1 MGGLRK
7 NGGLPLFSPEGRT
20 YSPPVKQAVVCL
32 RHRAL
37 SEGDV
42 AFCGK
47 RQTMPQHLRMLLSSS
62 ARLGKYRRFNRRY
75 FPTACANLPPAAL
88 PQKWTGVQP
97 VHFLFYK
104 RETEKRKRGERTM
117 AIYHLEAKVVSRGAG
132 RSAVAAS
139 AYLSCS
145 RLYNDY
151 DGIQHDYTKKQG
163 LVWQEVFL
171 PEYAPQEWQ
180 DREKLWNAVEEVETA
195 KDSRLAREFVVALPI
210 ELNREEQI
218 ELLQEF
224 IREQFVADGMCAD
237 AAIHDTDG
245 RNPHAHILLTVRPL
259 DEQGHWQ
266 YKTEKEYL
274 CMRNGEERGFT
285 AAEFKAAQNERWEK
299 QYPYKVG
306 KKKVYM
312 VPSEADAQGLARA
325 DKHPKSTRYGRQ
337 NPISE
342 RWNSEEQLA
351 AWRAVWADVSNRCLE
366 RAGHEER
373 IDHRS
378 HADRDLT
385 EQPTIHEGV
394 VARAL
399 EKEGIISDRCEI
411 NRQIKADNALLR
423 ELKATV
429 KKLMQTVKNSV
440 PAIAEA
446 MEKLRGSM
454 LIFSYQLR
462 HIGIGK
468 HNIGRR
474 VKAIK
479 PELERYTGLVQQIK
493 AKSKECKNLLAEK
506 KETPFYQ
513 IPKLHD
519 LSRRIAE
526 LTEELEELNTEKEM
540 LLRSLDCADDTCIS
554 SVKKDIAAMESALKK
569 LEAQE
574 AKYSAELDAALKEY
588 SGLKEQASEFDAGEL
603 MEARLSIR
611 GEKERSAVTRVQD
624 AYGEKYDSLMM
635 FDSKRDVANLL
646 HEEAEAH
653 SVRER
658 LRQKQQTKTQRQRK
672 PKHYEQ
678 ER

>member
-1 MGGLRK
+1 M
-7 NGGLPLFSPEGRT
+7 E
-20 YSPPVKQAVVCL
+20 
-32 RHRAL
+32 
-37 SEGDV
+37 
-42 AFCGK
+42 
-47 RQTMPQHLRMLLSSS
+47 
-62 ARLGKYRRFNRRY
+62 
-75 FPTACANLPPAAL
+75 
-88 PQKWTGVQP
+88 
-97 VHFLFYK
+97 
-104 RETEKRKRGERTM
+104 
-117 AIYHLEAKVVSRGAG
+117 
-132 RSAVAAS
+132 
-139 AYLSCS
+139 
-145 RLYNDY
+145 
-151 DGIQHDYTKKQG
+151 
-163 LVWQEVFL
+163 
-171 PEYAPQEWQ
+171 
-180 DREKLWNAVEEVETA
+180 
-195 KDSRLAREFVVALPI
+195 
-210 ELNREEQI
+210 
-218 ELLQEF
+218 
-224 IREQFVADGMCAD
+224 
-237 AAIHDTDG
+237 
-245 RNPHAHILLTVRPL
+245 TVRFDEL
-259 DEQGHWQ
+259 DLYPQVLRAI
-266 YKTEKEYL
+266 KE
-274 CMRNGEERGFT
+274 MGFEEATPIQSQAIPVVMSGSDVIGQAQTGTGKT
-285 AAEFKAAQNERWEK
+285 AAFGIPILQTVDPSN
-299 QYPYKVG
+299 
-306 KKKVYM
+306 KKTQVIILS
-312 VPSEADAQGLARA
+312 PTRELAI
-325 DKHPKSTRYGRQ
+325 Q
-337 NPISE
+337 V
-342 RWNSEEQLA
+342 SEEIRKL
-351 AWRAVWADVSNRCLE
+351 SKYM
-366 RAGHEER
+366 H
-373 IDHRS
+373 
-378 HADRDLT
+378 
-385 EQPTIHEGV
+385 GV
-394 VARAL
+394 KILPVY
-399 EKEGIISDRCEI
+399 GGQDI

-540 LLRSLDCADDTCIS
+540 LLRSLDCADDTGIS